1 MPTGVNIVQNGDVW
15 LMCLCSECK
24 MKENFEFWI
33 LNSKFVITMAGLY
46 FHIPFCKRI
55 CAYCDF
61 FRVARLDLLD
71 RVVEAM
77 RSEMDEQRDFL
88 NDQQIK
94 TIYFGGG
101 TPSLLMPDVH
111 QSLIDHA
118 RELWDCSQ
126 VGEITIE
133 ANPDDITREWVDAL
147 RRTDINRVSLG
158 VQSFDDRELKFMNRR
173 HTADEAAQAVRRLQD
188 AGIANITI
196 DLIFGVDGF
205 GDDVLEK
212 NIDAALQLGVQHI
225 SAYHLTI
232 EPDTA
237 FGRRLSRGEMREIDE
252 SQSECE
258 FSLLHNRLTA
268 AGYEHYEVSNY
279 ALAGYRAQHNSS
291 YWRGVE
297 YLGIG
302 AGAHSFNGVQ
312 RHYVEQDIEEYITRR
327 EYVEEQLTKQDFLN
341 EYLMTSLR
349 CCEGIDLE
357 YIVNRFGAQQAE
369 RIRHELRSWCDA
381 GSVVIQDGRAA
392 IPADKFLISDA
403 VIESLFEV

>member
-1 MPTGVNIVQNGDVW
+1 
-15 LMCLCSECK
+15 

-33 LNSKFVITMAGLY
+33 LNSKFVLVMAGLY

-77 RSEMDEQRDFL
+77 RCEMDEQRDFL

-126 VGEITIE
+126 VGEVTIE
-133 ANPDDITREWVDAL
+133 ANPDDITRQWVDAL

-188 AGIANITI
+188 AGISNITI

-205 GDDVLEK
+205 GEDVLRK

-232 EPDTA
+232 EPNTA
-237 FGRRLSRGEMREIDE
+237 FGRRLLRGEMREIDE
-252 SQSECE
+252 AQSERE
-258 FSLLHNRLTA
+258 FSLLHNRLTS

-312 RHYVEQDIEEYITRR
+312 RHYVEQDIEEYINRR
-327 EYVEEQLTKQDFLN
+327 EYVEEQLSEQDHLN

-357 YIVNRFGAQQAE
+357 YIARRFGAKQAD
-369 RIRHELRSWCDA
+369 RIAQELRGWCDA
-381 GSVVIQDGRAA
+381 GSVVMQDGRAA

-403 VIESLFEV
+403 VIESLFDV